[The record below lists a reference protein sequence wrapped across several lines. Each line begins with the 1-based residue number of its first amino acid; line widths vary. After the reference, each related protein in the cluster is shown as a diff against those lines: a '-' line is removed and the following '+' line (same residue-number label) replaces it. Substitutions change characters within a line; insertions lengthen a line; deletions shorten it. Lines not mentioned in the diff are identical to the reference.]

1 MGLRVGS
8 GGHWRAGGASCESF
22 WQEREKLV
30 APGHSWGQG
39 PDAGGGGV
47 RNRGGTQAAAPFFR
61 GVGGSP
67 QEKGWF
73 SGPASHPSAR
83 PGGPGHLGPFSC
95 LGGSRRSSPLPHSL
109 ARGSAA
115 GSGETRRGAGRV
127 LSAEPGAGGAWR
139 GARRGLLPPPWGRGR
154 TPGSLPVFISLWFP
168 SPFPSAQGQRP
179 RTPGS
184 SSPSL
189 FPPRPDAWVPFPT
202 LVSPQPRVPSPRRCQ
217 GLQVARVTQSRNSLG
232 GGGVPAPPAAH
243 PPPGFRR
250 QLGGGGRER
259 FQDPPPKPGALP
271 LPVLVPP
278 PRLPPRTPG
287 SPVSGTAGT

>member
-1 MGLRVGS
+1 MRLPLSLGGQAGPLRR
-8 GGHWRAGGASCESF
+8 RACSRAPRPIPLPDLGA
-22 WQEREKLV
+22 
-30 APGHSWGQG
+30 
-39 PDAGGGGV
+39 PDTWV
-47 RNRGGTQAAAPFFR
+47 P
-61 GVGGSP
+61 SP
-67 QEKGWF
+67 AW
-73 SGPASHPSAR
+73 
-83 PGGPGHLGPFSC
+83 GGPEEQPPS
-95 LGGSRRSSPLPHSL
+95 HSL

-115 GSGETRRGAGRV
+115 GSGEARRGAGRV

-217 GLQVARVTQSRNSLG
+217 GLQVARVTQSRSSLG

-278 PRLPPRTPG
+278 PDSLPGHLGPPCQAQPG
-287 SPVSGTAGT
+287 LKSPGIFYFI